1 MHAWFCYVKWLEI
14 IILTEFSL
22 VCDVKINQ
30 WKYSLN
36 CHVLS
41 CSLNI
46 TLSNKM
52 DRGRHKIS
60 KASLVYNALRDKR
73 NVSETGSLRVRDMK

>member
-1 MHAWFCYVKWLEI
+1 MHVWFCYVKWLEI

-30 WKYSLN
+30 WKYSLH

-41 CSLNI
+41 CSLNNHI
-46 TLSNKM
+46 K
-52 DRGRHKIS
+52 
-60 KASLVYNALRDKR
+60 
-73 NVSETGSLRVRDMK
+73 